1 MLVIALVFALGAC
14 IGSFTNVLVLRLPAS
29 QSVVRPG
36 SRCPGCGR
44 PLAWFEN
51 VPILAWVAL
60 RGRCRTC
67 RAPISVQYPLVELAV
82 GLVFVGNFV
91 LYGPGLHA
99 PTAEWLRALARPE
112 WILGCVFSTLL
123 IAIALTDVR
132 TYLIPDELSV
142 GGMLIGLLLSL
153 LPGGLT
159 PLLALLGALVGGGL
173 LLGVAWLGELVF
185 RKEAMGGGDV
195 KMLAM
200 IGAFT
205 GWRGVFLTLFLGAL
219 LGSIIYGPIALAHRL
234 RQPRAEQAGGEDD
247 AEGQGLTEEPA
258 EEPGERPEGTAE
270 EPVEEEPGEEPVDR
284 SLVPFGLFLAA
295 AAALT
300 FYLGD
305 DLVQGYLRLVGVGR

>member
-51 VPILAWVAL
+51 VPILAWIAL

-67 RAPISVQYPLVELAV
+67 RAPISIQYPLVELAM

-99 PTAEWLRALARPE
+99 PAGEWLRALARPE
-112 WILGCVFSTLL
+112 WIVGCVFSTLL

-159 PLLALLGALVGGGL
+159 PLQALLGALVGGGL
-173 LLGVAWLGELVF
+173 LLGVAWLGELIF

-219 LGSIIYGPIALAHRL
+219 LGSILYGPIALAHRL
-234 RQPRAEQAGGEDD
+234 RQPRAASAGDDEGER
-247 AEGQGLTEEPA
+247 QGLTEDLAEEPA
-258 EEPGERPEGTAE
+258 EHPGGRPEEPE
-270 EPVEEEPGEEPVDR
+270 EGEPGEEPVDR